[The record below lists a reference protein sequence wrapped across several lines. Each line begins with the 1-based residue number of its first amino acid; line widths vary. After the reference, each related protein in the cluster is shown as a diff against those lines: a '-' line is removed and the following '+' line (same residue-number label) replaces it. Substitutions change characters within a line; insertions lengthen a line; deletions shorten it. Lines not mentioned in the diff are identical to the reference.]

1 MDFRGGISVR
11 CRWRGI
17 GAVLHPPPAL
27 AMKLSIDLL
36 QGLELVRLA
45 ATNDAETDEPDYV
58 IDQIARAKDLQELIE
73 ELETIHNRER
83 E

>member
-1 MDFRGGISVR
+1 
-11 CRWRGI
+11 
-17 GAVLHPPPAL
+17 
-27 AMKLSIDLL
+27 MKLSIDLL